1 MCKQFLIYSFRTC
14 PNLPKKNYITWLVII
29 NFALSFLLSLGNL
42 KLLMWWVALHYCYSY
57 WKYFDAIWNL
67 KFQFL
72 TFCCYFVSN
81 LALEQSLD
89 ICTIAILEICM
100 VFKPTSLH
108 IILHEHD
115 KSKHFLLESHH
126 FWIFLVKSVT
136 TAPLET
142 VFLVLE
148 CGTNSF
154 LGILF
159 RFKFIKFIIS
169 FHIFYKIERDLLD
182 LISCVSLLGNS

>member
-1 MCKQFLIYSFRTC
+1 MSRFTL
-14 PNLPKKNYITWLVII
+14 
-29 NFALSFLLSLGNL
+29 LSFILKIFWRNIEFELSI
-42 KLLMWWVALHYCYSY
+42 S
-57 WKYFDAIWNL
+57 D
-67 KFQFL
+67 
-72 TFCCYFVSN
+72 FCCYFVSN

-100 VFKPTSLH
+100 VSKRTSLH

-136 TAPLET
+136 TAPLGT
-142 VFLVLE
+142 VFLVSE
-148 CGTNSF
+148 CGTNNF

-159 RFKFIKFIIS
+159 RFNFIIN
-169 FHIFYKIERDLLD
+169 LLFRF
-182 LISCVSLLGNS
+182 IYFTRSKESYWI